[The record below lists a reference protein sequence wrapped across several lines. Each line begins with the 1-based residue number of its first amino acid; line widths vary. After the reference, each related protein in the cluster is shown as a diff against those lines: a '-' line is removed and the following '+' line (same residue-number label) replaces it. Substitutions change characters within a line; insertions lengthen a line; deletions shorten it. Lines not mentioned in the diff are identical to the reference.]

1 MLRLKNIQMTT
12 YLRTMISDD
21 DIYNILAIAAA
32 ILGFLVGVFAVW
44 LSVQLEEKENIKC
57 RSDIKEALK
66 KKKP

>member
-1 MLRLKNIQMTT
+1 MNSIVVV
-12 YLRTMISDD
+12 LRTMISDD